1 MPHRPAAAP
10 APRALLSPIERLVL
24 KARRNIE
31 GRWPRAGRRFQA
43 FGVGLPRSG
52 THSLAY
58 MFDLYYRAGHEPV
71 PEKAIGLL
79 LRWERGEIS
88 RGALISAL
96 LERDKF
102 LGLHLE
108 ASHYLHHVA
117 DVLAEAF
124 PRAKFILT
132 VREPGAWLE
141 SEVNQNRLSRSSAHY
156 RVLEEHRYSR
166 YGFSHEFEALAAL
179 DNVYPVRAYL
189 HYWVDHVSKVLRAV
203 PRERLLVIDT
213 HDLRAKMG
221 EIAAFVRVPERS
233 LHAERQHSGKRV
245 PETDLYALVDRKDAD
260 AHVEAI
266 CGDFIRKE
274 FPAMA
279 ERMAA
284 RRRG

>member
-1 MPHRPAAAP
+1 MPHRSAAVSKH
-10 APRALLSPIERLVL
+10 RARLSTLEALAL

-31 GRWPRAGRRFQA
+31 GRWPRAERRFQA

-71 PEKAIGLL
+71 PERAIGLVL
-79 LRWERGEIS
+79 QWERGEIS
-88 RGALISAL
+88 REALVSAL
-96 LERDKF
+96 LERDRL

-117 DVLAEAF
+117 GELAETF
-124 PRAKFILT
+124 PRAKFLLT

-141 SEVNQNRLSRSSAHY
+141 SEVNQNRLSRDSGHY
-156 RVLEEHRYSR
+156 RALEQHRYSR
-166 YGFSHEFEALAAL
+166 YGFAHEFGALEAL

-189 HYWVDHVSKVLRAV
+189 TYWVDHISKVLRAV
-203 PRERLLVIDT
+203 PSERLLVVDT
-213 HDLRAKMG
+213 HDLRGKMAA
-221 EIAAFVRVPERS
+221 IAAFVGVPERS
-233 LHAERQHSGKRV
+233 LHAERQHSGMRV
-245 PETDLYALVDRKDAD
+245 PETDLYALVDRKDVD
-260 AHVEAI
+260 AHIEAI
-266 CGDFIRKE
+266 CGDFIRKT

-284 RRRG
+284 RS